1 MEIICRKISYAGCNT
16 RVKFLVV
23 LSVLLS
29 ICSGMLSI
37 VFAYIV
43 KITVD
48 YATNDLRYSFVE
60 TVANIVRLLLLMVTI
75 DLSRNIVIA
84 KTIFYV
90 NSNIKSKLFRS
101 FFDNQKRNHDTDFI
115 PASNEPS
122 GCLQTFGDCREGQRP
137 RCSAALQ
144 V

>member
-1 MEIICRKISYAGCNT
+1 
-16 RVKFLVV
+16 
-23 LSVLLS
+23 
-29 ICSGMLSI
+29 MLSI

-90 NSNIKSKLFRS
+90 NSNIKSKMFTVRG
-101 FFDNQKRNHDTDFI
+101 K
-115 PASNEPS
+115 
-122 GCLQTFGDCREGQRP
+122 
-137 RCSAALQ
+137 
-144 V
+144 